1 MSKQKKK
8 VRSTGR
14 LSAITTCISI
24 TLVLILLG
32 SVVLFVSVGNNFSR
46 QLREGLTVE
55 LLLSDSTSTN
65 ELLATQARLRR
76 APYARAV
83 DYISKERGTKEMN
96 EALQG
101 DVGEFL
107 GGSPIPAEFE
117 VYLHADYANLDS
129 LRHYEASMRAMPG
142 VTDVIYPKEVMQSL
156 DRTIPSIGLVL
167 LGVAGLL
174 AIVSFSLINNT
185 IRMNVYA
192 RRHTIHTM
200 KLVGARWGF
209 IRRPF
214 LAQALRFGL
223 VSVLIAGG
231 ALGGALYYLAYEAG
245 TGDIYFNT
253 LITPEV
259 WCATLG
265 TVVVCGIV
273 LTLFCAYV
281 SVNRYLRMSTADI
294 YLK

>member
-1 MSKQKKK
+1 MQSRKK
-8 VRSTGR
+8 RSTG
-14 LSAITTCISI
+14 SFNTVTSCIST

-32 SVVLFVSVGNNFSR
+32 TVVTFVTMANNFSR

-55 LLLSDSTSTN
+55 LLLSDSTATN

-185 IRMNVYA
+185 MRLSIA
-192 RRHTIHTM
+192 RRRHSIQIM
-200 KLVGARWGF
+200 KLIGARWGF
-209 IRRPF
+209 IRKPF
-214 LAQALRFGL
+214 LLNAMGMGLLAGILADGVIFSGIYALMSWDEGVASL
-223 VSVLIAGG
+223 ISPAIIALTLGSVL
-231 ALGGALYYLAYEAG
+231 L
-245 TGDIYFNT
+245 T
-253 LITPEV
+253 
-259 WCATLG
+259 
-265 TVVVCGIV
+265 GIV
-273 LTLFCAYV
+273 LTLVCAFF
-281 SVNRYLRMSTADI
+281 SVNRHLYMSREEANL
-294 YLK
+294 Y

>member
-1 MSKQKKK
+1 
-8 VRSTGR
+8 
-14 LSAITTCISI
+14 
-24 TLVLILLG
+24 
-32 SVVLFVSVGNNFSR
+32 
-46 QLREGLTVE
+46 
-55 LLLSDSTSTN
+55 
-65 ELLATQARLRR
+65 
-76 APYARAV
+76 
-83 DYISKERGTKEMN
+83 
-96 EALQG
+96 
-101 DVGEFL
+101 
-107 GGSPIPAEFE
+107 
-117 VYLHADYANLDS
+117 
-129 LRHYEASMRAMPG
+129 
-142 VTDVIYPKEVMQSL
+142 
-156 DRTIPSIGLVL
+156 
-167 LGVAGLL
+167 
-174 AIVSFSLINNT
+174 
-185 IRMNVYA
+185 
-192 RRHTIHTM
+192 M

>member
-1 MSKQKKK
+1 
-8 VRSTGR
+8 
-14 LSAITTCISI
+14 
-24 TLVLILLG
+24 
-32 SVVLFVSVGNNFSR
+32 
-46 QLREGLTVE
+46 
-55 LLLSDSTSTN
+55 
-65 ELLATQARLRR
+65 
-76 APYARAV
+76 
-83 DYISKERGTKEMN
+83 MN

-167 LGVAGLL
+167 LGVAALL

>member
-55 LLLSDSTSTN
+55 LLLSDSTATN

-96 EALQG
+96 DALQG

-129 LRHYEASMRAMPG
+129 LRH
-142 VTDVIYPKEVMQSL
+142 
-156 DRTIPSIGLVL
+156 
-167 LGVAGLL
+167 
-174 AIVSFSLINNT
+174 
-185 IRMNVYA
+185 
-192 RRHTIHTM
+192 
-200 KLVGARWGF
+200 
-209 IRRPF
+209 
-214 LAQALRFGL
+214 
-223 VSVLIAGG
+223 
-231 ALGGALYYLAYEAG
+231 
-245 TGDIYFNT
+245 
-253 LITPEV
+253 
-259 WCATLG
+259 
-265 TVVVCGIV
+265 
-273 LTLFCAYV
+273 
-281 SVNRYLRMSTADI
+281 
-294 YLK
+294 